1 MAEHT
6 IKAFDE
12 EIDRLRGL
20 IAEMGGRAEAA
31 IESAMTALQR
41 QDLAQWGSHRS
52 RCGREGH
59 RPRQLFTIVA
69 VCWNGGGKLR
79 RLDPGTP
86 LWAFQELKL

>member
-31 IESAMTALQR
+31 IESAMIALQR
-41 QDLAQWGSHRS
+41 QDLALAARLGRTGGSA
-52 RCGREGH
+52 
-59 RPRQLFTIVA
+59 L
-69 VCWNGGGKLR
+69 L
-79 RLDPGTP
+79 
-86 LWAFQELKL
+86 